1 MESMFLN
8 IFSINNNKVTPLKS
22 TQPQEQFEERV
33 FDKKCKEKPPL
44 GQIDPNCLIS
54 HFERLCELSYNRKS
68 SCA

>member
-33 FDKKCKEKPPL
+33 FDKKV
-44 GQIDPNCLIS
+44 
-54 HFERLCELSYNRKS
+54 
-68 SCA
+68 